1 MADYVSREVARERLH
16 GACKAGRIF
25 AVLVLLLAIGYGAVV
40 AIVITNVEVPKV
52 VLDVLYKIA
61 PTLNDQRLAVGDF
74 AAKSFLLLL
83 ISIISIV
90 MFSKVSRSGDAFRM
104 GQLKQLKFVAFL
116 LMLLGIVPSLAGN
129 GVKVYDAVQAGQA
142 PLSVIAVNP
151 DAMCIVG
158 GLLMFLAARM
168 LVAGANLGS
177 EEELLYAENPVADNR
192 EPDFVDV
199 PDLANV
205 PTAAPLTSDAY
216 DFESVDQTV
225 QR

>member
-1 MADYVSREVARERLH
+1 MADYVGREVARERLH

-25 AVLVLLLAIGYGAVV
+25 AVLLLFLAIGYGAVV
-40 AIVITNVEVPKV
+40 AIVITNIAVPKV
-52 VLDVLYKIA
+52 VLDVLYRFA
-61 PTLNDQRLAVGDF
+61 PTLNDQRLAIGDF
-74 AAKSFLLLL
+74 SAKSLILLLA
-83 ISIISIV
+83 SIISIV
-90 MFSKVSRSGDAFRM
+90 MFTKVSRSGDAFRV

-129 GVKVYDAVQAGQA
+129 GVKVYDAIQAGQQ
-142 PLSVIAVNP
+142 PLSVIWISP
-151 DAMCIVG
+151 DTMCIIA

-168 LVAGANLGS
+168 LVAGANLGV
-177 EEELLYAENPVADNR
+177 EQELLYAEDPVADGR

-216 DFESVDQTV
+216 DFDSMDQTV